1 MTLAFD
7 IFRGI
12 SIRTVTKG
20 KINKSAPFKSPKTF
34 SMELFFSIDLTELQF
49 IELLGTKQRTSV
61 QLSFS

>member
-12 SIRTVTKG
+12 SIHTITKG

-34 SMELFFSIDLTELQF
+34 SL
-49 IELLGTKQRTSV
+49 
-61 QLSFS
+61 